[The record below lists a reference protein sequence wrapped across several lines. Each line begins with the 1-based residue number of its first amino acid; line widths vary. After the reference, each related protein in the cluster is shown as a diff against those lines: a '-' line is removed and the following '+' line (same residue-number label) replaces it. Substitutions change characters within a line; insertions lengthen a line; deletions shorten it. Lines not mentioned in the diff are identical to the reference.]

1 MNLISTMTE
10 LASNVNVTHLL
21 VLYVICVAVV
31 VIKLYWGSRS

>member
-10 LASNVNVTHLL
+10 LASNISVTHLL